1 MTPEPEPD
9 NIPRV
14 EAYLDQLLVP
24 LARNLSNF
32 HREEL
37 RRELQAHLW
46 GRVDAYRELGQSED
60 EAVTEALKQFG
71 GASDFVQQWRREWQ
85 RTPPKLT
92 LRDVYDGGKLAL
104 RPSLLGIAT
113 ALVPFSLPAI
123 PLVLGHYYTL
133 PWAWLTHAEA
143 VLFWPMT
150 GFSYL
155 ALPILVGARQG
166 QGVSVRAG
174 LGMTAVLTAE
184 LAAASLLYLL
194 SPTGLSSEPAADSFF
209 SILLTLLFFWLP
221 LAGGAAAISGWW
233 TRRTKARRLA

>member
-1 MTPEPEPD
+1 MNTE
-9 NIPRV
+9 NTARV
-14 EAYLDQLLVP
+14 DAYLDQVLAP
-24 LARNLSNF
+24 LTRRLSPF
-32 HREEL
+32 HQQEL
-37 RRELQAHLW
+37 RRELRTHL
-46 GRVDAYRELGQSED
+46 GERVDAYRELGHSED
-60 EAVTEALKQFG
+60 GAVTEALKQFG
-71 GASDFVQQWRREWQ
+71 GAEDFARHWRREWLRQ
-85 RTPPKLT
+85 PSKLT
-92 LRDVYDGGKLAL
+92 LRDVYDAGKLAL

-123 PLVLGHYYTL
+123 PRLLGHYHTL
-133 PWAWLTHAEA
+133 PWARLTHAEA

-166 QGVSVRAG
+166 RGVSVRAG

-233 TRRTKARRLA
+233 MRRTKASQLA